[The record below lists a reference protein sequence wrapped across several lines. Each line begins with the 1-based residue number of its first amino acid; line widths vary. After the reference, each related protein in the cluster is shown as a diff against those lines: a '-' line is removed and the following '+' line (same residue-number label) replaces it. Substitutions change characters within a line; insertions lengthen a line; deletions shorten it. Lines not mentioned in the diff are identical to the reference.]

1 MECISDIFICP
12 KCGCSITPAL
22 LCNRCVTQ
30 YSQQHGVYD
39 LISFELSSEQEY
51 LYTGDL
57 NEDLNSILGE
67 SYLSRNFSDES
78 EYSQGF
84 EEREREA
91 ADHYYSLFNK
101 ETKEAF
107 EKQDEYM
114 RKVIAS
120 LSGVVCDL
128 ATGGGTMLQM
138 ILDSQNPQITD
149 IVCTDINKL
158 ELICTRY
165 RRNGSRSNISY
176 VVTDGRYMSF
186 KDDSFDYVTSFAGFG
201 NIPDAEKVAAE
212 IYRVLK
218 PGGKIVIKGTY
229 IEKESRSFELAKNV
243 GVERGVVEE
252 LLMDDLRTA
261 GFTDIRSTVVAEAE
275 WAENPYD
282 LIPAA
287 GDTQRFCIIEAS
299 KAGRNL

>member
-1 MECISDIFICP
+1 MEHISEILMCP
-12 KCGCSITPAL
+12 KCRRGVTPTL
-22 LCNRCVTQ
+22 RCNQCGTQ
-30 YSQQHGVYD
+30 YSQGHGVYH
-39 LISFELSSEQEY
+39 LISLDLSSEQEY

-67 SYLSRNFSDES
+67 SYLSRSFSVES
-78 EYSQGF
+78 EDLQGY
-84 EEREREA
+84 EEREKEA
-91 ADHYYSLFNK
+91 SDHYYSLFNE
-101 ETKEAF
+101 ETKLAF
-107 EKQDEYM
+107 EKQDKYM
-114 RKVIAS
+114 RRVVAS

-138 ILDSQNPQITD
+138 LLDSRNPQITD
-149 IVCTDINKL
+149 IVCTDINEL

-165 RRNGSRSNISY
+165 RRNSSRNNVHY

-186 KDDSFDYVTSFAGFG
+186 KDNSFDYITSFAGFG

-229 IEKESRSFELAKNV
+229 IEKESRSFELAKSV

-252 LLMDDLRTA
+252 LLMEDLRSA
-261 GFTDIRSTVVAEAE
+261 GFMDIRSTVVAEAV

-287 GDTQRFCIIEAS
+287 GDMQRFCVIEAS
-299 KAGRNL
+299 KAGENL